1 MLSSLFDIQ
10 HCIYIFAKYKY
21 PDFPMPIFR
30 LASKLGL
37 PVNTDN
43 IGELPIIIIN
53 AHIFIS
59 QSETEGLFDINNT
72 CMMEWYS
79 VTEEI
84 ATLLYHFN
92 QNQIP
97 TP

>member
-1 MLSSLFDIQ
+1 
-10 HCIYIFAKYKY
+10 
-21 PDFPMPIFR
+21 MPIFR
-30 LASKLGL
+30 LAAKLGL

-53 AHIFIS
+53 EHIFIS
-59 QSETEGLFDINNT
+59 QSETDGLFDINNT
-72 CMMEWYS
+72 LIMEWHS

-92 QNQIP
+92 QNQ
-97 TP
+97 TSTR